1 LPKPII
7 FSAKAAA
14 AGRGTGADFDGYGA
28 PTLSIASIKTDHW
41 SGLGDKTRLVFPV
54 FPARRLHPLRWKS
67 FLSRGIV
74 PLAFN
79 QELEMSIAATMS
91 DTRTAGSK
99 MRSIVFASSVGT
111 IIEWYDFL
119 IYATAAALVFNK
131 AFFPT
136 IDPLAGTLAALG
148 TYAVGF
154 LARPLGGAL
163 FGHFGDRLGRKSML
177 VLTMFIMGLST
188 FCIGL
193 LPNYASI
200 GVLAP
205 ILLILL
211 RIIQG
216 IGLGGEWGGASLMV
230 IEHSPADKR
239 GFYGSF
245 VQIGFPIGLVL
256 ATLVF
261 ALATKLP
268 EADFQAWGWRIP
280 FLASIVLLALGTF
293 IRSRVPET
301 PVFERMKATDSF
313 SKNPVGEAV
322 SKNFKTFLIAVGL
335 KLSEVSWVYM
345 LTVFVVVYAT
355 TKLALP
361 KQLLLDA
368 VMYAA
373 LFELIALPMF
383 GWLSD
388 KIGRRPFF
396 ILGAIFTMA
405 FAFPL
410 FWMLE
415 TKSVAMVTIAI
426 IIAMNFGHGMMF
438 GLESTYFPELFG
450 PRVRYSGASFGF
462 QVAAAIGGGFSP
474 IIATALVGYFGGTT
488 GVSVMMIGIA
498 LLTLWAALAA
508 RETKDEALIG

>member
-1 LPKPII
+1 MTMIATAPIV
-7 FSAKAAA
+7 
-14 AGRGTGADFDGYGA
+14 G
-28 PTLSIASIKTDHW
+28 
-41 SGLGDKTRLVFPV
+41 V
-54 FPARRLHPLRWKS
+54 
-67 FLSRGIV
+67 
-74 PLAFN
+74 
-79 QELEMSIAATMS
+79 E
-91 DTRTAGSK
+91 RTK
-99 MRSIVFASSVGT
+99 INSIVFASCLGT

-136 IDPLAGTLAALG
+136 FDPLAGTLAALG
-148 TYAVGF
+148 SYAVGF

-177 VLTMFIMGLST
+177 VLTLFIMGLST

-193 LPNYASI
+193 LPTYASI
-200 GVLAP
+200 GVFAP

-211 RIIQG
+211 RVIQG

-230 IEHSPADKR
+230 LEHAPAKNR
-239 GFYGSF
+239 GFYTSF

-261 ALATKLP
+261 ALVSKLP
-268 EADFQAWGWRIP
+268 DAEFLAYGWRIP
-280 FLASIVLLALGTF
+280 FLVSIILLAIGTF
-293 IRSRVPET
+293 VRSRIPET
-301 PVFERMKATDSF
+301 PVFERLKIRGDLS
-313 SKNPVGEAV
+313 SNPFGEAV
-322 SKNFKTFLIAVGL
+322 GKNARTFLIAVGL

-355 TKLALP
+355 TKLGLP
-361 KQLLLDA
+361 KPFLLDA

-373 LFELIALPMF
+373 LLELISLPLF

-388 KIGRRPFF
+388 KIGRRPLY
-396 ILGAIFTMA
+396 ILGALFTIA

-415 TKSVAMVTIAI
+415 SMSTVLVFTAI
-426 IIAMNFGHGMMF
+426 VIAMNFGHGMMF
-438 GLESTYFPELFG
+438 GLESCYFPELFG

-462 QVAAAIGGGFSP
+462 QVSAAIGGGFAP
-474 IIATALVGYFGGTT
+474 IMATAMAGYFGGTT
-488 GVSVMMIGIA
+488 GVSIMMIVLA
-498 LLTLWAALAA
+498 LITLAAALAA
-508 RETKDEALIG
+508 RETRGGLLTE

>member
-1 LPKPII
+1 MTVTAMA
-7 FSAKAAA
+7 SA
-14 AGRGTGADFDGYGA
+14 TGAE
-28 PTLSIASIKTDHW
+28 KR
-41 SGLGDKTRLVFPV
+41 TRINAV
-54 FPARRLHPLRWKS
+54 
-67 FLSRGIV
+67 
-74 PLAFN
+74 
-79 QELEMSIAATMS
+79 
-91 DTRTAGSK
+91 
-99 MRSIVFASSVGT
+99 VFASCLGT

-136 IDPLAGTLAALG
+136 FDPLAGTLAALG
-148 TYAVGF
+148 SYAVGF

-177 VLTMFIMGLST
+177 VLTLFIMGIST

-193 LPNYASI
+193 LPTYASI
-200 GVLAP
+200 GVFAP
-205 ILLILL
+205 ILLIVL

-230 IEHSPADKR
+230 LEHAPAARR
-239 GFYGSF
+239 GFYTSF

-261 ALATKLP
+261 TLASKLP
-268 EADFQAWGWRIP
+268 EADFAAYGWRIP
-280 FLASIVLLALGTF
+280 FLVSIVLLAIGTF
-293 IRSRVPET
+293 VRSRVPET
-301 PVFERMKATDSF
+301 PVFEALRMRDGL
-313 SKNPVGEAV
+313 SKNPVAEAV
-322 SKNFKTFLIAVGL
+322 GQNTRTFLIAVGL

-355 TKLALP
+355 TKLGLP
-361 KQLLLDA
+361 KPLLLNA

-373 LFELIALPMF
+373 LLELISLPLF
-383 GWLSD
+383 GWLAD
-388 KIGRRPFF
+388 RIGRRPLY
-396 ILGAIFTMA
+396 IAGALFTIA

-415 TKSVAMVTIAI
+415 SKSTALIFTAI
-426 IIAMNFGHGMMF
+426 MIAMNFGHGMMF
-438 GLESTYFPELFG
+438 GPESCYFPELFG

-462 QVAAAIGGGFSP
+462 QVSAAIGGGFAP

-488 GVSVMMIGIA
+488 GVSVMMIA
-498 LLTLWAALAA
+498 LGLITLAAALAA
-508 RETKDEALIG
+508 RETRGGSLV